1 MGHKIFISYKY
12 ADSDVRHIT
21 GESWET
27 NTVRDYV
34 DVLQEKLSESNQ
46 IYKGESD
53 GEDLSQ
59 LSEETIWQKLRDRIY
74 DSTLTIVL
82 ISKNMKDPF
91 KLEKNQWIPREI
103 SYSLKETSRKDSSGN
118 SITSKTNAVLA
129 VVIPD
134 RNDSYRYYT
143 YINSCCDTKCR
154 TLLTNTLFKILR
166 GNMFNLKSPNTSD
179 CQSGSRIYYGDSSY
193 IPSVEWDTFIND
205 MDTYIDKAYEIQ
217 DNIDD
222 YEIYKE
228 VD

>member
-82 ISKNMKDPF
+82 ISKNMKDPY

-118 SITSKTNAVLA
+118 SITSKTNAMLA

-166 GNMFNLKSPNTSD
+166 ENMFNLKSPNTSD
-179 CQSGSRIYYGDSSY
+179 CQSGSRIYHGDSSY